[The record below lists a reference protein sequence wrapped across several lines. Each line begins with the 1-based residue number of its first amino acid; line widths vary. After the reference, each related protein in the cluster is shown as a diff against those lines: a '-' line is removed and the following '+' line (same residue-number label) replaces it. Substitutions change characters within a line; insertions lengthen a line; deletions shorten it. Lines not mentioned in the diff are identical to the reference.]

1 MKRLV
6 SCILAIPALLWGCA
20 GPKTAAPEYPT
31 HAAKIVAEIHDPA
44 SKYVVV
50 ASHRGDWRNYPENS
64 IPAIES
70 VIRMGVD
77 IMELDLKLTKD
88 SVLVLCPDH
97 TIDRTT
103 TGRGRVCDITYD
115 SIQRCFLRTAHGVRT
130 PQKMPTL
137 REALEVCKDRIVV
150 NIDQGYE
157 YYDLALAITEELGV
171 TDQVLIKGK
180 RPVETVSAKFAE
192 YGHNMMYMP
201 IIDILKPQ
209 GRELFEE
216 YASKGVVPLAYEVC
230 WDDYTPQVEACMRQ
244 VVAGGSKLWVNSL
257 WDSLCGGLSDDK
269 AFTESPDEVYGRLL
283 DMGASI
289 IQTDRPELL
298 IRYLEAQGRRK

>member
-88 SVLVLCPDH
+88 SVLVLCHDH

-115 SIQRCFLRTAHGVRT
+115 SIQR
-130 PQKMPTL
+130 
-137 REALEVCKDRIVV
+137 
-150 NIDQGYE
+150 
-157 YYDLALAITEELGV
+157 
-171 TDQVLIKGK
+171 
-180 RPVETVSAKFAE
+180 
-192 YGHNMMYMP
+192 
-201 IIDILKPQ
+201 
-209 GRELFEE
+209 
-216 YASKGVVPLAYEVC
+216 
-230 WDDYTPQVEACMRQ
+230 
-244 VVAGGSKLWVNSL
+244 
-257 WDSLCGGLSDDK
+257 
-269 AFTESPDEVYGRLL
+269 
-283 DMGASI
+283 
-289 IQTDRPELL
+289 
-298 IRYLEAQGRRK
+298 

>member
-88 SVLVLCPDH
+88 SVLFHEKLGYTMVGIFHQCGYKFHRWYDMVWMEKFIGEHRENQPD
-97 TIDRTT
+97 
-103 TGRGRVCDITYD
+103 
-115 SIQRCFLRTAHGVRT
+115 
-130 PQKMPTL
+130 
-137 REALEVCKDRIVV
+137 
-150 NIDQGYE
+150 
-157 YYDLALAITEELGV
+157 
-171 TDQVLIKGK
+171 
-180 RPVETVSAKFAE
+180 
-192 YGHNMMYMP
+192 
-201 IIDILKPQ
+201 IIP
-209 GRELFEE
+209 F
-216 YASKGVVPLAYEVC
+216 
-230 WDDYTPQVEACMRQ
+230 
-244 VVAGGSKLWVNSL
+244 
-257 WDSLCGGLSDDK
+257 
-269 AFTESPDEVYGRLL
+269 
-283 DMGASI
+283 
-289 IQTDRPELL
+289 PELK
-298 IRYLEAQGRRK
+298 LEK

>member
-1 MKRLV
+1 MKKLLILLSSLSQFCGCTQTEPV
-6 SCILAIPALLWGCA
+6 SG
-20 GPKTAAPEYPT
+20 TRAA
-31 HAAKIVAEIHDPA
+31 AIVAEIHNPS
-44 SKYVVV
+44 SKNVVV
-50 ASHRGDWRNYPENS
+50 ACHRGDWRNWPENS
-64 IPAIES
+64 LAAIES
-70 VIRMGVD
+70 VIGMGAD
-77 IMELDLKLTKD
+77 IVELDLKLTKD
-88 SVLVLCPDH
+88 SVLVVCHDR

-103 TGRGRVCDITYD
+103 SGKGRVCDITYD
-115 SIQRCFLRTAHGVRT
+115 SIRRCVLKTGHGVKT
-130 PQKMPTL
+130 SLKMPTL
-137 REALEVCKDRIVV
+137 REALAVCKDRIAV

>member
-50 ASHRGDWRNYPENS
+50 ASHRGDWRNWPENS

-70 VIRMGVD
+70 VIGMGVD

-88 SVLVLCPDH
+88 SVLVLCHDK

-103 TGRGRVCDITYD
+103 NGRGRVCDITYD
-115 SIQRCFLRTAHGVRT
+115 SIRRCVLKTGHGVKT
-130 PQKMPTL
+130 SLKMPTL
-137 REALEVCKDRIVV
+137 REALAVCKDRIAV

-201 IIDILKPQ
+201 IIDILKPKGQ
-209 GRELFEE
+209 ALFAE
-216 YASKGVVPLAYEVC
+216 YRDKGITPLAYEVC
-230 WDDYTPQVEACMRQ
+230 WSEYTPEVKECMDK
-244 VVAGGSKLWVNSL
+244 VVASGSKLWVNSL
-257 WDSLCGGLSDDK
+257 WPTLNGGLCDDA
-269 AFTESPDEVYGRLL
+269 AFEGDPAEVYGKLV
-283 DMGASI
+283 DMGATM

-298 IRYLEAQGRRK
+298 ISYLRSRGLHD

>member
-88 SVLVLCPDH
+88 SVLVLCHDH

-103 TGRGRVCDITYD
+103 TGRDVCATSPMIRF
-115 SIQRCFLRTAHGVRT
+115 SAASCVRRTACVR
-130 PQKMPTL
+130 PRRCRPC
-137 REALEVCKDRIVV
+137 A
-150 NIDQGYE
+150 
-157 YYDLALAITEELGV
+157 
-171 TDQVLIKGK
+171 K
-180 RPVETVSAKFAE
+180 RWRSARTVS
-192 YGHNMMYMP
+192 
-201 IIDILKPQ
+201 
-209 GRELFEE
+209 
-216 YASKGVVPLAYEVC
+216 
-230 WDDYTPQVEACMRQ
+230 W
-244 VVAGGSKLWVNSL
+244 
-257 WDSLCGGLSDDK
+257 
-269 AFTESPDEVYGRLL
+269 
-283 DMGASI
+283 
-289 IQTDRPELL
+289 
-298 IRYLEAQGRRK
+298 